1 MKRGVSI
8 LISWVLLVGFAVT
21 LALLVTVWVK
31 QTAEEAA
38 KELEET
44 AEQETRCSNV
54 AVNAYMDCTR
64 SNDMTVS
71 NRGTFTITK
80 VRFRQLENV
89 YDEDKLLDPG
99 KAETQPLNSMF
110 DSSKPIDIIPVIQ
123 IEGKEVIC
131 VTRKITFTC

>member
-44 AEQETRCSNV
+44 AEQEARCSAV
-54 AVNAYMDCTR
+54 AINANMTCAT
-64 SNDMTVS
+64 SNDMTIS

-80 VRFRQLENV
+80 VRFRQLEKV
-89 YDEDKLLDPG
+89 YDEDKILDPG
-99 KAETQPLNSMF
+99 KPETQPLNSMF
-110 DSSKPIDIIPVIQ
+110 DISKPIEIIPIIQ
-123 IEGKEVIC
+123 IEGKEVVC
-131 VTRKITFTC
+131 ATRKITFTC